1 MEFTPYFDED
11 GKPGYVIENR
21 GTGLQQIKQELE
33 EALMPEAKLQDFV
46 SAFCI
51 TFFKRRLSE
60 AERQDSSWA
69 NFEVALLSE
78 LEKKGSMSVLEIMES
93 SGLSRNAV
101 SIRLR
106 SLKERGLI
114 EGIAKPKSP
123 KQRYRLVR
131 NS

>member
-1 MEFTPYFDED
+1 MT
-11 GKPGYVIENR
+11 
-21 GTGLQQIKQELE
+21 
-33 EALMPEAKLQDFV
+33 
-46 SAFCI
+46 
-51 TFFKRRLSE
+51 
-60 AERQDSSWA
+60 
-69 NFEVALLSE
+69 
-78 LEKKGSMSVLEIMES
+78 VLEIMES

-131 NS
+131 NSYALPEWSFSGRIDLPFAGRSDVTTKAPSSTSRSAAGLSHVKTSMPMRIAVTDATIGCRFM

>member
-1 MEFTPYFDED
+1 MRGQVLRSQPTVWCQIFFSDRNVELLFGQLNHVRVSGTTHLLETKGLFEPLD
-11 GKPGYVIENR
+11 GKCQLFSG
-21 GTGLQQIKQELE
+21 
-33 EALMPEAKLQDFV
+33 
-46 SAFCI
+46 
-51 TFFKRRLSE
+51 
-60 AERQDSSWA
+60 QDS
-69 NFEVALLSE
+69 
-78 LEKKGSMSVLEIMES
+78 MTVLEIMES

>member
-1 MEFTPYFDED
+1 MT
-11 GKPGYVIENR
+11 
-21 GTGLQQIKQELE
+21 
-33 EALMPEAKLQDFV
+33 
-46 SAFCI
+46 
-51 TFFKRRLSE
+51 
-60 AERQDSSWA
+60 
-69 NFEVALLSE
+69 
-78 LEKKGSMSVLEIMES
+78 VLEIMES